1 LANPA
6 PVAEHRPLLVVEDL
20 RVSYGAIEAVRGL
33 SFDVPEG
40 KVTCLLG
47 PNGAGKTTTLYAVAG
62 VLRGRGRIT
71 MAGKDVSS
79 LSPERRVQAGLVLV
93 PEGRLLFPEMTVH
106 ENLLAGAYLRFS
118 SRRRAGLEAR
128 LDEVMDLLPRLRERR
143 KQAAGTLSGGEQ
155 QMLAIA
161 RALMSQPRLLM
172 LDEPSM
178 GLAPLVI
185 EEILEIVRAL
195 AEAGTTILLV
205 EQNTRLP
212 LALGTRLHVLQTGTL
227 VFSGER
233 SDVDE
238 AALLD
243 VLHRA
248 YLGAL

>member
-1 LANPA
+1 
-6 PVAEHRPLLVVEDL
+6 VVEDL
-20 RVSYGAIEAVRGL
+20 RVSYGSIEAVRGV
-33 SFDVPEG
+33 SFDVPVGE
-40 KVTCLLG
+40 VTCLLG
-47 PNGAGKTTTLYAVAG
+47 PNGAGKTTILYAVAG
-62 VLRGRGRIT
+62 VLRGAGRIT
-71 MAGKDVSS
+71 LVGEEVSS
-79 LSPERRVQAGLVLV
+79 LSPDRRVRAGLVLV

-106 ENLLAGAYLRFS
+106 ENLLAGAYLRFT

-143 KQAAGTLSGGEQ
+143 RQAAGTLSGGEQ

-161 RALMSQPRLLM
+161 RALMSEPRLLM

-185 EEILEIVRAL
+185 EEILEIVRSL
-195 AEAGTTILLV
+195 AEGGTTILLV
-205 EQNTRLP
+205 EQNVRLP
-212 LALGTRLHVLQTGTL
+212 LALGTRLHVLQTGRM
-227 VFSGER
+227 VFSGDR
-233 SDVDE
+233 SDVGE